1 VVRNSDK
8 EVRTTQ
14 ASDMGSG
21 AVMAKMVMERWG
33 FRCYRGGRSRWSG
46 LRAPTEVGARRR
58 STLMC
63 VWEEKVGRN
72 MAQRQQ
78 MEKEAE
84 EERRSMAQWQVMAMG
99 GKVAAE

>member
-1 VVRNSDK
+1 
-8 EVRTTQ
+8 
-14 ASDMGSG
+14 
-21 AVMAKMVMERWG
+21 
-33 FRCYRGGRSRWSG
+33 
-46 LRAPTEVGARRR
+46 
-58 STLMC
+58 MC